1 MCMKENKYTYARTC
15 VYNMNYH
22 IVWTTKYRRK
32 VLTPEIDEYLQKL
45 LKEIGQAKGFEVIQ
59 SKVGENDHIHVFV
72 SAHPKV
78 SPSYI
83 AKMLK
88 GISGRRLFM
97 DFPEITTHLWKNQLW
112 NSSYFIESIGSTSQE
127 NIQKY
132 IERQKTCQM

>member
-1 MCMKENKYTYARTC
+1 MKENTYHYARTC
-15 VYNMNYH
+15 IYNMNYH

-32 VLTPEIDEYLQKL
+32 VLTPEIEEYLQKL
-45 LKEIGQAKGFEVIQ
+45 LKEIGNLKGFEVIQ

-78 SPSYI
+78 APSYI

-88 GISGRRLFM
+88 GISGRKLFI
-97 DFPEITTHLWKNQLW
+97 DFPNIKKQLWKNRLW

-132 IERQKTCQM
+132 IERQQTCQM

>member
-1 MCMKENKYTYARTC
+1 MKEKNYIHARTC

-32 VLTPEIDEYLQKL
+32 VLTSEI
-45 LKEIGQAKGFEVIQ
+45 A
-59 SKVGENDHIHVFV
+59 
-72 SAHPKV
+72 
-78 SPSYI
+78 PSYI

-88 GISGRRLFM
+88 GISGRKLFM
-97 DFPEITTHLWKNQLW
+97 DFPEIKTQLWKNQLW
-112 NSSYFIESIGSTSQE
+112 NNSYFIEAIGSTSQE

>member
-1 MCMKENKYTYARTC
+1 MRKNTYVHARTC

-32 VLTPEIDEYLQKL
+32 VLSPEIDEYLQKL
-45 LKEIGQAKGFEVIQ
+45 LREIGQIKGFEVIQ
-59 SKVGENDHIHVFV
+59 CKVGDNDHVHVFV

-88 GISGRRLFM
+88 GISGRKLFM
-97 DFPEITTHLWKNQLW
+97 DFPEIKQFLWKNQLW
-112 NSSYFIESIGSTSQE
+112 NSSYFIESIGSTSEE
-127 NIQKY
+127 NIKQY
-132 IERQKTCQM
+132 IERQQNCQM